1 MTTRHRHPIAGNRS
15 ADAATRT
22 RRNLRSWGLGYS
34 LVILLSGCALGPD
47 YKRPA
52 ITTPD
57 SFRSVTASAGTNSV
71 ANLAWWDIYKD
82 ETLNQLIRIA
92 LENNYDVRIAVTR
105 IEQARQQAAQ
115 TRAEFYPQVGY
126 QGTVGTGKNQMVGSP
141 TPRNGV
147 DASTALLALNAAW
160 EVDLWGRVRRLNEAA
175 RAEFLASEEARNG
188 VTLSLV
194 AAVAQSYFEL
204 LELDME
210 LEIAQRSTLSFGES
224 YNLFNRRLEGGTVS
238 KLDTSRAEAAMAT
251 AAASIPNI
259 EREIVL
265 KENELNLLLGRRP
278 GPILR
283 TAKLLGQTM
292 PPEVPAGLPCDLLER
307 RPDIRQNE
315 QILRAANARI
325 GVAMTEFLPKIGL
338 TTLAGQLSPDLGHI
352 AMDAGSAGT
361 WSVAANAAGPIFQGG
376 RLIAQYRE
384 SKAAWDEA
392 RLTYEKTVLNA
403 LGEVANALIA
413 RQKLEG
419 VRVQQVRAVRAYE
432 ESFSTSTKRY
442 MAGKASYLDVL
453 DAQQSLFPAETALA
467 QTQLNQL
474 LAIVQLYKALGG
486 GWQQQPPPA
495 NDAAPPNPQPQ
506 PTPPQKP

>member
-1 MTTRHRHPIAGNRS
+1 MTPRHRQLIAGDGS
-15 ADAATRT
+15 GDADART
-22 RRNLRSWGLGYS
+22 GRNLWSWVLGYS
-34 LVILLSGCALGPD
+34 LVILLTGCALGPD

-52 ITTPD
+52 ITSPD
-57 SFRSVTASAGTNSV
+57 SFRGVAPSLNTNSV

-82 ETLNQLIRIA
+82 PTLNQLIRIA
-92 LENNYDVRIAVTR
+92 LENNFDIRIAATR

-126 QGTVGTGKNQMVGSP
+126 QGAFGTGKNQMIGSS
-141 TPRNGV
+141 TPAGGKDV
-147 DASTALLALNAAW
+147 STALLALNAMW

-175 RAEFLASEEARNG
+175 RAQFLASEEARNG

-210 LEIAQRSTLSFGES
+210 LEIARRSTLSFGES

-259 EREIVL
+259 ERQIVL
-265 KENELNLLLGRRP
+265 KENELNLLLGHRP
-278 GPILR
+278 GPVLR
-283 TAKLLGQTM
+283 LAKLLGQTM
-292 PPEVPAGLPCDLLER
+292 PPEVPAGLPCDLLKR

-315 QILRAANARI
+315 QNLRAANARI

-338 TTLAGQLSPDLGHI
+338 TALAGQLSPDLGHI

-361 WSVAANAAGPIFQGG
+361 WSVAANATGPIFQGG
-376 RLIAQYRE
+376 KLVAQYRE
-384 SKAAWDEA
+384 AKAAWDEA

-403 LGEVANALIA
+403 LAEVANALIA

-419 VRVQQVRAVRAYE
+419 VRIQQVRAVRAYQ

-453 DAQQSLFPAETALA
+453 DSQQSLFPAENALA
-467 QTQLNQL
+467 QTRLSQL
-474 LAIVQLYKALGG
+474 LAVVQLYKALGG
-486 GWQQQPPPA
+486 GWQHELDRRGPPA
-495 NDAAPPNPQPQ
+495 SQETETKVKT
-506 PTPPQKP
+506 TPVK